1 MNKAVWSLI
10 VIPLLLSGCKPN
22 TPTKPQ
28 TEAVTKPVTQV
39 DPATA
44 GSIAGIV
51 SFDGHA
57 PAPQPIDMSQD
68 PACTIDSKT
77 RLTSESY
84 VVEHGHLANVFVYI
98 KDGLGDK
105 NFAVPAQPLVIDQKG
120 CRYVP
125 HVAGAMVGQKVLFKN
140 SDLAIH
146 NVHTGSHQ
154 NPAWNES
161 QQPGEPELVKSF
173 ETPELLIPIKC
184 NQHPW
189 MKMYLNVVNNPFFA
203 VTGADGSFEI
213 RGLPPGEYTLAA
225 IHEKLGEK
233 DIRIKVGPKQQQ
245 KAEFTFQQGDLQTAE
260 AR

>member
-1 MNKAVWSLI
+1 MNKIRPFIL
-10 VIPLLLSGCKPN
+10 VILLALAGCKPDTPPKPKAN
-22 TPTKPQ
+22 TAAQ
-28 TEAVTKPVTQV
+28 TIIHV

-44 GSIAGIV
+44 GSVAGTV
-51 SFDGHA
+51 SFTGNA

-68 PACTIDSKT
+68 PACTLDSKT

-84 VVEHGHLANVFVYI
+84 VLYHGHLANVFVYI
-98 KDGLGDK
+98 KEGLGHK
-105 NFAVPAQPLVIDQKG
+105 SFAVPAQPLVIDQKG

-146 NVHTGSHQ
+146 NVHTASHH

-161 QQPGEPELVKSF
+161 QQPGAPELVKSF
-173 ETPELLIPIKC
+173 DDPEMLIPVRC

-189 MKMYLNVVNNPFFA
+189 MKMYLNVVSNPFFA
-203 VTGADGSFEI
+203 VTGSDGSFEI

-233 DIRIKVGPKQQQ
+233 DIKIKVGPKQQQ
-245 KAEFTFQQGDLQTAE
+245 KAEFTFQQADLQTAE